1 LKLPKDIGVAQ
12 LVTVPT
18 SKFKA
23 LSPNPSTERGR
34 GREREREILKLYKGI
49 KGEGQGSSCFTRS
62 SQWTQAQKFEH
73 KSEPRGH
80 CHCAETAQGSS
91 QGGRRET

>member
-23 LSPNPSTERGR
+23 LSPNPTTERGR
-34 GREREREILKLYKGI
+34 GRERERKRER
-49 KGEGQGSSCFTRS
+49 ERDT
-62 SQWTQAQKFEH
+62 
-73 KSEPRGH
+73 
-80 CHCAETAQGSS
+80 ETLQRN
-91 QGGRRET
+91 QGRRSGKQLLHPQFTMDPGSEV